1 MVLSTAFRRYE
12 YLDSLFNAWVIR
24 LEKEGINYPNYV
36 IYFSLDKGDVPKKI
50 DTKKDF
56 EKLIGWRDE

>member
-1 MVLSTAFRRYE
+1 MVLSTAIRRYE

-24 LEKEGINYPNYV
+24 LEKEGVKHPNYV
-36 IYFSLDKGDVPKKI
+36 IYFSLDKDDTPAKI

-56 EKLIGWRDE
+56 EKLVGWRDE